1 MRSLVDL
8 LMFLGLPGVAAS
20 ALAVLIKESIPLSLN
35 ELSQKT
41 GYAKS
46 HLCTHLKHLAFNGL
60 VKVKKVGRKKLF
72 YTDGDTLARLI
83 LKHLSELKSRIDFA
97 ASETNNS
104 ELSNIL
110 LSYSRRLHEVIYLG
124 KT

>member
-8 LMFLGLPGVAAS
+8 LMFLGLPAVAAS
-20 ALAVLIKESIPLSLN
+20 ALAVLIKESIPLSLS
-35 ELSQKT
+35 ELSEKT

-46 HLCTHLKHLAFNGL
+46 HLCTHLKHLVFNGL

-72 YTDGDTLARLI
+72 YTDRDTLTRLI
-83 LKHLSELKSRIDFA
+83 IKHLNELKSRIDFVVN
-97 ASETNNS
+97 ETNNN

-110 LSYSRRLHEVIYLG
+110 LSYSRKLHEVIYLG
-124 KT
+124 RI